1 MLLNLEHRAQVV
13 TTVR

>member
-13 TTVR
+13 TAVR